1 MSWRPYKEGD
11 RVEVGGV
18 YGDIV
23 EVDVMFTRIRTIK
36 NELVHVPNSQV
47 LSTKIVNY
55 SAMPHVIVHYEV
67 TIGYDIPRA
76 IVENLLIQVA
86 LSTSGL
92 LTIPKPFVLIRNLDN
107 NFIAYEINAYT
118 DKPNELITTYSKLMQ
133 KTLDIFRE
141 AGVEILSPQ
150 HVAIRDS
157 LPTAKQGRKPNSNR
171 RGPRT
176 SRR

>member
-1 MSWRPYKEGD
+1 M
-11 RVEVGGV
+11 GGV

-55 SAMPHVIVHYEV
+55 SAMPQVIVHYEV
-67 TIGYDIPRA
+67 TIGYDVPHTR
-76 IVENLLIQVA
+76 VEELLIQA
-86 LSTSGL
+86 AHSAPGL
-92 LTIPKPFVLIRNLDN
+92 LPEPQPFVLIRNLDN
-107 NFIAYEINAYT
+107 NFVAYEINAYT
-118 DKPNELITTYSKLMQ
+118 DKPNELTTIYSKLMQ
-133 KTLDIFRE
+133 EILDTFRD

-157 LPTAKQGRKPNSNR
+157 TPTVKLSRQPDPNRS
-171 RGPRT
+171 PRT
-176 SRR
+176 EPSRK